1 MNPDAVT
8 SELVQQY
15 KKDDRPWVIG
25 FSGGKDSSCVL
36 QLVYN
41 MLKSLPVEERTKQV
55 HVLSSDT
62 MVEAPVVGMRQR
74 RICKMIQGAAERD
87 GLPLSVEM
95 LRPDMS
101 DTFWVNMIGR
111 GYPAPNRW
119 FRWCTD
125 RLKIKPMN
133 KYICQSIALNGEVMI
148 LLGAR
153 KSESASR
160 SQTMSKHEIKG
171 TKLRKHSNI
180 SGAFVYTPIEDF
192 TEDDVWSYLL
202 SNPSPWGDDN
212 QSLRNMY
219 QKKDDEEVAFILD
232 ESSPPSGH
240 SRFGCW
246 CCTVVDEDRAMIS
259 LIEDGHPEYE
269 VLLEYRN
276 EIKRMRDDPAFREKY
291 RKNQRI
297 AKFVSDYKNE
307 NLARETHRD
316 HEVMGPFTLE
326 ARHHLLRRLLEV
338 QAKLRE
344 SDSEIELISPEEI
357 RAIEYLWMYDGGT
370 VGIGDSEDK
379 FNESD
384 SVDKLINRLLA
395 IEEDMSDLSRR
406 RGLYKKLETVI
417 MEYTMNQMVQTN
429 REDEA
434 K

>member
-41 MLKSLPVEERTKQV
+41 MLKSLPREERTKQV

-74 RICKMIQGAAERD
+74 RICKMIQEAAERD

-119 FRWCTD
+119 FRWCTH

-133 KYICQSIALNGEVMI
+133 KYICKSIVLNGEVMI

-180 SGAFVYTPIEDF
+180 SGALVYTPIEDF

-212 QSLRNMY
+212 QKLRNMY

-246 CCTVVDEDRAMIS
+246 CCTVVDEDKAMIS

-276 EIKRMRDDPAFREKY
+276 EIKRMRDDSAFREKY

-307 NLARETHRD
+307 DLARETHRD

-326 ARHHLLRRLLEV
+326 ARHYLLRRLLEV

-344 SDSEIELISPEEI
+344 SDPEIELISPEEI

-370 VGIGDSEDK
+370 VRVDDSKDK
-379 FNESD
+379 FKESD
-384 SVDKLINRLLA
+384 SVDKLIDRLLA

-417 MEYTMNQMVQTN
+417 MEYTMNQMIQTN
-429 REDEA
+429 RENEV